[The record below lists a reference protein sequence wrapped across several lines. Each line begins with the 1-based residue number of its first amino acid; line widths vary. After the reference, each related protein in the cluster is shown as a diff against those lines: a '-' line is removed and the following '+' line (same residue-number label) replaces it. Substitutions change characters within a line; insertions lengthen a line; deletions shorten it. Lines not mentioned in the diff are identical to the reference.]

1 MGKVSGRYTLE
12 VSSAAQRDLK
22 NLPKAVAREILF
34 EHLPLIKED
43 PFGRAKPL
51 VGCLKG
57 ERSYSFGRRPEYRI
71 VCYIDGNTIVITII
85 GSRENIYK
93 SAKRRKS

>member
-1 MGKVSGRYTLE
+1 MLE

-22 NLPKAVAREILF
+22 KLPKTIVTEILF
-34 EHLPLIKED
+34 KHLPLIKED
-43 PFGRAKPL
+43 PIGHAKPL
-51 VGCLKG
+51 VGCLRG

-71 VCYIDGNTIVITII
+71 IFYIEGNTIVVTVV

-93 SAKRRKS
+93 AAKKRKN